1 MRLPARSMNRPSRS
15 SGNAGPT
22 SARGQGRS
30 GAGSTRISQMPRRPS
45 RSPSIMK
52 SGGRAA
58 EDAHRGAGMAT
69 LNEIMTAEVY
79 STTGDV
85 SVAEVA
91 NSMVKGRFGSA
102 VVMEGSMLVGIFTE
116 RDVLRAAASGA
127 DLTSSPVSEW
137 MTRDPVTAAPDM
149 DADDAAEIMMGQGF
163 RHLPVVDGTTLLGI
177 VSLRDI
183 LRVRIRRPQP

>member
-1 MRLPARSMNRPSRS
+1 
-15 SGNAGPT
+15 
-22 SARGQGRS
+22 
-30 GAGSTRISQMPRRPS
+30 
-45 RSPSIMK
+45 
-52 SGGRAA
+52 
-58 EDAHRGAGMAT
+58 
-69 LNEIMTAEVY
+69 
-79 STTGDV
+79 
-85 SVAEVA
+85 
-91 NSMVKGRFGSA
+91 
-102 VVMEGSMLVGIFTE
+102 MLVGIFTE

-137 MTRDPVTAAPDM
+137 MTRDPVTAALDM

>member
-1 MRLPARSMNRPSRS
+1 
-15 SGNAGPT
+15 
-22 SARGQGRS
+22 
-30 GAGSTRISQMPRRPS
+30 
-45 RSPSIMK
+45 
-52 SGGRAA
+52 
-58 EDAHRGAGMAT
+58 MAT
-69 LNEIMTAEVY
+69 LKEIMTRDVFT
-79 STTGDV
+79 TTGEA

-102 VVMEGSMLVGIFTE
+102 VVMEGSWLIGIFTE

-137 MTRDPVTAAPDM
+137 MTGDPVTAGSDM
-149 DADDAAEIMMGQGF
+149 DADEAAEIMMGQGF
-163 RHLPVVDGTTLLGI
+163 RHLPVVEGKTLLGI